1 MEDENVPEWVEDA
14 AENTPE
20 GLKTEGV
27 VPDED
32 DEMQRDVTHPGAYLE
47 RALDQSDL
55 TVQDLADI
63 TDVSRQTLYKILGEE
78 WRIST
83 ELAVRLSAVF
93 EPEASFWVSKS
104 MDHELHEIKEAM
116 NDEADAIRDRL
127 EEHKQEDEPART

>member
-1 MEDENVPEWVEDA
+1 MTENSVPDWVEESAKSAPDEIDAENVS
-14 AENTPE
+14 
-20 GLKTEGV
+20 
-27 VPDED
+27 PDKD
-32 DEMQRDVTHPGAYLE
+32 REMDREPTHPGAYLE

-55 TVQDLADI
+55 TVQALAEI

-104 MDHELHEIKEAM
+104 MDHELHEMKEVM
-116 NDEADAIRDRL
+116 NGEADAIRDRL